1 MTNVPGQTDCHYCDV
16 YQGEGGDWRGQVASA
31 ALSQDWLVITMVITP
46 HYPRL
51 IDGGWENVYLAQVC
65 PRVPLPSSGLQS
77 TLLTVGNF
85 TLGPQPAPAASHQPP
100 HDTSTA
106 FCYLGLATELG
117 TSNRYSSSAVYR
129 IVLGRFR
136 RYSVDICLHPAVF
149 YLHPYLL
156 AWDT

>member
-1 MTNVPGQTDCHYCDV
+1 MTNVPGQTDCHYYCDV
-16 YQGEGGDWRGQVASA
+16 YQGQGEGGDWRGQVASA

-85 TLGPQPAPAASHQPP
+85 TLGPQPAPAASHHTTPAQPFVIW
-100 HDTSTA
+100 DQQLSS
-106 FCYLGLATELG
+106 GLQIGILLLQSTEL
-117 TSNRYSSSAVYR
+117 YWED
-129 IVLGRFR
+129 
-136 RYSVDICLHPAVF
+136 SVDIP
-149 YLHPYLL
+149 
-156 AWDT
+156 